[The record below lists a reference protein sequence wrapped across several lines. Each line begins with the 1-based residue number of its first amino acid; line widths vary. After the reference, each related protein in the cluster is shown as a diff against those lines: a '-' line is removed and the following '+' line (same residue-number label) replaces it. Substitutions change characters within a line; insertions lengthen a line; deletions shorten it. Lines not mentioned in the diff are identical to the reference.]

1 MAPNQPDSN
10 PHGHVRDL
18 TGKILGNYVLIR
30 RLGRGGMANVYLAQQ
45 KTLQRPVA
53 IKILKPELAT
63 DQSYVERFHRE
74 AQAAAALSQANIVQI
89 YEVGDFD
96 GLHFIAQE
104 YVRGQNLRQY
114 LNRHHVVEPVL
125 AVSILRQV
133 TAALSE
139 ASQQG
144 VIHRDIKPEN
154 IMISSNGEVKVT
166 DFGLAR
172 VLDDQRGDLTQIGIT
187 MGTPLYMSPEQAEGG
202 AVDVRSDLYSMGIT
216 AWHMLA
222 GHPPFDGENAL
233 TIAVKHLN
241 ETLPSLQG
249 LRPDLPQELC
259 EIIQKLA
266 NKRPADR
273 FQNPAAVAKQLR
285 TLELGEITDWE
296 GLTDKLSVTDVEHG
310 TKNSALSDSRLAVTR
325 QLESIMSGHFRPWWQ
340 RPLYLGLSFA
350 ALIAGA
356 ITGVAFAFSNPP
368 TNPLAIVVAS
378 DAIPRMDTAVAQYE
392 FALKKYLSPDTSR
405 VSQRKLWQSVEIY
418 FPQHEPNGDR
428 NWENTQQ
435 VRRSALRLAELELL
449 NSDHSSAEQIIGF
462 QEAIVIFDT
471 LIDEANDDPPFL
483 RTAQAGKAVAL
494 SKLQILFPENPE
506 ADIQINELLGEVI
519 DENGDI
525 RGDIRSVTIKQEAE
539 AEIRRRF

>member
-1 MAPNQPDSN
+1 MAPNQSDLT
-10 PHGHVRDL
+10 PHNRVQDL
-18 TGKILGNYVLIR
+18 TGRILGNYVLIR

-63 DQSYVERFHRE
+63 DRSYVERFHRE

-89 YEVGDFD
+89 YEVGDCD

-114 LNRHHVVEPVL
+114 LNRHHVVEPIL
-125 AVSILRQV
+125 AVSIMRQV
-133 TAALSE
+133 SAALSE
-139 ASQQG
+139 ACQQG

-241 ETLPSLQG
+241 EALPSLQAA
-249 LRPDLPQELC
+249 RPDLPKDLC
-259 EIIQKLA
+259 EIIQKLT
-266 NKRPADR
+266 NKRPEDR
-273 FQNPAAVAKQLR
+273 FQNPAAVTKQLR
-285 TLELGEITDWE
+285 TLEFGEIADWE
-296 GLTDKLSVTDVEHG
+296 RLTDKLAVNDSDHG
-310 TKNSALSDSRLAVTR
+310 TKLSDSRLAVTR

-340 RPLYLGLSFA
+340 RPLYLGLTLA
-350 ALIAGA
+350 ALVAGA
-356 ITGVAFAFSNPP
+356 ITGAAFAFSSPP
-368 TNPLAIVVAS
+368 TDPLAIDVAS
-378 DAIPRMDTAVAQYE
+378 DAIPRMETAEAQYE
-392 FALKKYLSPDTSR
+392 FALKKFLSPDTSR
-405 VSQRKLWQSVEIY
+405 VSQRKLWQSVETY
-418 FPQHEPNGDR
+418 FPQHESNGDR

-435 VRRSALRLAELELL
+435 SRRAALRLAELELI
-449 NSDHSSAEQIIGF
+449 NPDDSTAEQIIGF
-462 QEAIVIFDT
+462 QEAIVIFDA

-494 SKLQILFPENPE
+494 SKLQILYPEDPE
-506 ADIQINELLGEVI
+506 ADIEINELLGEVI

-525 RGDIRSVTIKQEAE
+525 RGDLRSVTIKQEAE

>member
-1 MAPNQPDSN
+1 MAPNQSDLT
-10 PHGHVRDL
+10 PHNRVQDL
-18 TGKILGNYVLIR
+18 TGRILGNYVLIR

-63 DQSYVERFHRE
+63 DRSYVERFHRE

-89 YEVGDFD
+89 YEVGDCD

-114 LNRHHVVEPVL
+114 LNRHHVVEPIL
-125 AVSILRQV
+125 AVSIMRQV
-133 TAALSE
+133 SAALSE
-139 ASQQG
+139 ACQQG

-241 ETLPSLQG
+241 EALPSLQAA
-249 LRPDLPQELC
+249 RPDLPKDLC
-259 EIIQKLA
+259 EIIQKLT
-266 NKRPADR
+266 NKRPEDR
-273 FQNPAAVAKQLR
+273 FQNPAAVTKQLR
-285 TLELGEITDWE
+285 TLEFGEIADWE
-296 GLTDKLSVTDVEHG
+296 GLTDKLAVNDSDHG
-310 TKNSALSDSRLAVTR
+310 TKLSDSRLAVTR

-340 RPLYLGLSFA
+340 RPLYLGLTLA
-350 ALIAGA
+350 ALVAGA
-356 ITGVAFAFSNPP
+356 ITGAAFAFSSPP
-368 TNPLAIVVAS
+368 TDPLAIDVAS
-378 DAIPRMDTAVAQYE
+378 DAIPRMETAEAQYE
-392 FALKKYLSPDTSR
+392 FALKKFLSPDTSR
-405 VSQRKLWQSVEIY
+405 VSQRKLWQSVETY
-418 FPQHEPNGDR
+418 FPQHESNGDR

-435 VRRSALRLAELELL
+435 SRRAALRLAELELI
-449 NSDHSSAEQIIGF
+449 NPDDSTAEQIIGF
-462 QEAIVIFDT
+462 QEAIVIFDA

-494 SKLQILFPENPE
+494 SKLQILYPEDPE
-506 ADIQINELLGEVI
+506 ADIEINELLGEVI

-525 RGDIRSVTIKQEAE
+525 RGDLRSVTIKQEAE

>member
-1 MAPNQPDSN
+1 MAPNQSDLN
-10 PHGHVRDL
+10 PHNRVQDL
-18 TGKILGNYVLIR
+18 TGRILGNYVLIR

-114 LNRHHVVEPVL
+114 LNRHHVVEPIL
-125 AVSILRQV
+125 AVSIMRQV
-133 TAALSE
+133 SAALSE
-139 ASQQG
+139 ACQQG

-241 ETLPSLQG
+241 EALPSLQAA
-249 LRPDLPQELC
+249 RPDLPKDLC
-259 EIIQKLA
+259 EIIQKLT
-266 NKRPADR
+266 NKRPEDR
-273 FQNPAAVAKQLR
+273 FQNPAAVTKQLR
-285 TLELGEITDWE
+285 TLEFGEIADWE
-296 GLTDKLSVTDVEHG
+296 GLTDKLAVNDSDHG
-310 TKNSALSDSRLAVTR
+310 TKLSDSRLAVTR

-340 RPLYLGLSFA
+340 RPLYLGLTLA
-350 ALIAGA
+350 ALVAGA
-356 ITGVAFAFSNPP
+356 ITGAAFAFSSPP
-368 TNPLAIVVAS
+368 TDPLAIDVAS
-378 DAIPRMDTAVAQYE
+378 DAIPRMETAEAQYE
-392 FALKKYLSPDTSR
+392 FALKKFLSPDTSR
-405 VSQRKLWQSVEIY
+405 VSQRKLWQSVETY
-418 FPQHEPNGDR
+418 FPQHESNGDR

-435 VRRSALRLAELELL
+435 SRRAALRLAELELI
-449 NSDHSSAEQIIGF
+449 NPDDSTAEQIIGF
-462 QEAIVIFDT
+462 QEAIVIFDA

-494 SKLQILFPENPE
+494 SKLQILYPEDPE
-506 ADIQINELLGEVI
+506 ADIEINELLGEVI

-525 RGDIRSVTIKQEAE
+525 RGDLRSVTIKQEAE

>member
-1 MAPNQPDSN
+1 MAPNQSDLN
-10 PHGHVRDL
+10 PHNRVQDL
-18 TGKILGNYVLIR
+18 TGKTLGNYVLIR

-114 LNRHHVVEPVL
+114 LNRHHVVESIL
-125 AVSILRQV
+125 AVSIMRQV
-133 TAALSE
+133 SAALSE
-139 ASQQG
+139 ACQQG

-241 ETLPSLQG
+241 EALPSLQAA
-249 LRPDLPQELC
+249 RPDLPKDLC
-259 EIIQKLA
+259 EIIQKLT
-266 NKRPADR
+266 NKRPEDR
-273 FQNPAAVAKQLR
+273 FQNPAEVTKQLR
-285 TLELGEITDWE
+285 TLEFGEIADWE
-296 GLTDKLSVTDVEHG
+296 GLTDKLAVNDSDQG
-310 TKNSALSDSRLAVTR
+310 TKLSDSRLAVTR

-340 RPLYLGLSFA
+340 RPLYLGLTLA
-350 ALIAGA
+350 ALVAGA
-356 ITGVAFAFSNPP
+356 ITGAAFAFSSPP
-368 TNPLAIVVAS
+368 TDPLAIDVAS
-378 DAIPRMDTAVAQYE
+378 DAIPRMETAEAQYE
-392 FALKKYLSPDTSR
+392 FALKKFLSPDTSR

-418 FPQHEPNGDR
+418 FPQHESNGDR

-435 VRRSALRLAELELL
+435 SRRAALRLAELELI
-449 NSDHSSAEQIIGF
+449 NPDDSTAEQIIGF
-462 QEAIVIFDT
+462 QEAIVIFDA

-494 SKLQILFPENPE
+494 SKLQILYPEDPE
-506 ADIQINELLGEVI
+506 ADIEINELLGEVI

-525 RGDIRSVTIKQEAE
+525 RGDLRSVTIKQEAE

>member
-1 MAPNQPDSN
+1 MAPNQSDLT
-10 PHGHVRDL
+10 PHNRVQDL
-18 TGKILGNYVLIR
+18 TGRTLGNYVLIR

-89 YEVGDFD
+89 YEVGDCD

-114 LNRHHVVEPVL
+114 LNRHHVVEPIL
-125 AVSILRQV
+125 AVSIMRQV
-133 TAALSE
+133 SAALSE
-139 ASQQG
+139 ACQQG

-241 ETLPSLQG
+241 EALPSLQAA
-249 LRPDLPQELC
+249 RPDLPKDLC
-259 EIIQKLA
+259 EIIQKLT
-266 NKRPADR
+266 NKRPEDR
-273 FQNPAAVAKQLR
+273 FQNPAAVTKQLR
-285 TLELGEITDWE
+285 TLEFGEIADWE
-296 GLTDKLSVTDVEHG
+296 GLTDKLAVNDSDHG
-310 TKNSALSDSRLAVTR
+310 TKLSDSRLAVTR

-340 RPLYLGLSFA
+340 RPLYLGLTLA
-350 ALIAGA
+350 ALVAGA
-356 ITGVAFAFSNPP
+356 ITGAAFAFSSPP
-368 TNPLAIVVAS
+368 TDPLAIDVAS
-378 DAIPRMDTAVAQYE
+378 DAIPRMETAEAQYE
-392 FALKKYLSPDTSR
+392 FALKKFLSPDTSR
-405 VSQRKLWQSVEIY
+405 VSQRKLWQSVETY
-418 FPQHEPNGDR
+418 FPQHESNGDR

-435 VRRSALRLAELELL
+435 SRRAALRLAELELI
-449 NSDHSSAEQIIGF
+449 NPDDSTAEQIIGF
-462 QEAIVIFDT
+462 QEAIVIFDG

-494 SKLQILFPENPE
+494 SKLQILYPEDPE
-506 ADIQINELLGEVI
+506 ADIEINELLGEVI

-525 RGDIRSVTIKQEAE
+525 RGDLRSVTIKQEAE